1 MCVCISEILWLL
13 SDRCIVGA
21 GEKGVEKYWILA
33 MKGRWKILNSFFFFP
48 FLVSSFRCR
57 EETPH
62 PQHHC
67 HNKQDDWEPLR
78 QQLPRQPASQSTI
91 CVAAVCCLKLI
102 RSSGPSQKM
111 MTMMLMM
118 CSSLVLLGL
127 IGVGASSSGSSSSSP
142 RMKLSYKGDETGSY
156 LVYIFMSAYMCLDLN
171 VSFFV
176 CSPDLQQFNGVKR
189 FDLERSC
196 CFGALLLDEER
207 GRLFVGARN
216 FLLSLSLDNI
226 SKQEQKVEHTPYS
239 PSFHLLLQFLHPWCK
254 SERKHLPFCLS
265 LIV

>member
-1 MCVCISEILWLL
+1 M
-13 SDRCIVGA
+13 
-21 GEKGVEKYWILA
+21 
-33 MKGRWKILNSFFFFP
+33 
-48 FLVSSFRCR
+48 SSFRCR

-67 HNKQDDWEPLR
+67 HNKQDDREPLR

-102 RSSGPSQKM
+102 SFGPSQKM
-111 MTMMLMM
+111 MTMMMMMM

-127 IGVGASSSGSSSSSP
+127 ICASSSGSSSSSP
-142 RMKLSYKGDETGSY
+142 RMKLSYKGDETGLY
-156 LVYIFMSAYMCLDLN
+156 HVYIFMSACMCLDLN
-171 VSFFV
+171 VGFFV

-239 PSFHLLLQFLHPWCK
+239 SSFHLLLQFLHP
-254 SERKHLPFCLS
+254 
-265 LIV
+265 